1 MVAGGYAMS
10 MYCTSQLGVDGT
22 YFGIE
27 LGMVQ
32 VLACATQ
39 QHASEQRQH
48 LQSMGVQRGGA
59 GTSRAARASD
69 SRSKQ
74 P

>member
-1 MVAGGYAMS
+1 MQVGLGMVAGGYALS

-32 VLACATQ
+32 VR
-39 QHASEQRQH
+39 ASC
-48 LQSMGVQRGGA
+48 
-59 GTSRAARASD
+59 SRSSAAAAAAAAARA
-69 SRSKQ
+69 RERNKQ
-74 P
+74 HRYR